1 MDGVTAADLSG
12 EMGELAELLGVDV
25 VLELCQ
31 LFGGDNLYI
40 PIGDEHISDDIK
52 ELQEIV
58 GVEKYRELQMRYC
71 GTVLYFPLQQTVLR
85 DYIAQRVRREYDGTN
100 RRRLMRQY
108 NLTKNSFYRII
119 EGGDGQK
126 HSAKVNAN
134 QLTLY
139 DYIS

>member
-40 PIGDEHISDDIK
+40 PIRDERMSDD
-52 ELQEIV
+52 V
-58 GVEKYRELQMRYC
+58 RELQAILGAERYEKLRKHCC
-71 GTVLYFPLQQTVLR
+71 GTIIYFPMQQSVLR
-85 DYIAQRVRREYDGTN
+85 EYIAQKVRSEYDGTN

-108 NLTKNSFYRII
+108 NLTKNSFYRIM
-119 EGGDGQK
+119 EGIQGKKQPEDE
-126 HSAKVNAN
+126 N

-139 DYIS
+139 DFLTG